1 MRVYLGVPRGFCA
14 GVDRAIDVVDL
25 ALERFGPPVY
35 VKHQIVH
42 NPHVVNALEEKG
54 AVTVEDVEDI
64 PEGAS
69 VVFSA
74 HGSPPEDFQKARSR
88 NLNVIDATCPLVT
101 KVHNEA
107 RKYSREGQKI
117 ILVGHRGHQEVKGTM
132 GQTGM
137 TLLDDREEIDLPGW
151 DESSKVT
158 VLTQTTLS
166 VDDTQ
171 RSIEAIGQRF
181 SNLTVRNDLCYATT
195 NRQGAVKELCKLV
208 DLVLVI
214 GAQNSSNC
222 MRLREV
228 AEANGV
234 TSYLING
241 PEELDP
247 AWLEGVEAVGVTSG
261 ASTPEVMV
269 QKVVDT
275 LQPEEVITIEGAD
288 EDISFVLPP
297 EFRQSGPAD
306 ELPRRQ
312 PLTWRPQMNITLG
325 SLISGAREARGTAII
340 IDVFRAFT
348 TAAVAFSRGARE
360 IVLVGTPPEA
370 LELRDRGIADLC
382 MGEVRGMRPEGFD
395 FGNSPYELSLANVEG
410 KTLAHSTMAGTVG
423 VTEARGAEEIYL
435 GSLVLAEATAQRLLL
450 PQGDPRQHSCHGW
463 RRHVPHR
470 RGRAVRPV
478 HPQPPGRTLP
488 GPRSRTLAGPIR
500 GRDAE
505 VRRPGPAPLSRA
517 GRRNGLANRQRP
529 ICHPGPPRRR
539 PPHRPARARVGRLS
553 LHCPVCRRLTP
564 AANRQYNSRA
574 RHPEPGR

>member
-25 ALERFGPPVY
+25 ALDRFGPPVY

-88 NLNVIDATCPLVT
+88 KLNVIDATCPLVT

-107 RKYSREGQKI
+107 KKYSREGQKI

-137 TLLDDREEIDLPGW
+137 TLLDDREEIDLPDW
-151 DESSKVT
+151 DGASRVT

-208 DLVLVI
+208 DLVLII

-297 EFRQSGPAD
+297 EFRQSV
-306 ELPRRQ
+306 PRR
-312 PLTWRPQMNITLG
+312 
-325 SLISGAREARGTAII
+325 
-340 IDVFRAFT
+340 
-348 TAAVAFSRGARE
+348 
-360 IVLVGTPPEA
+360 
-370 LELRDRGIADLC
+370 
-382 MGEVRGMRPEGFD
+382 
-395 FGNSPYELSLANVEG
+395 
-410 KTLAHSTMAGTVG
+410 
-423 VTEARGAEEIYL
+423 
-435 GSLVLAEATAQRLLL
+435 
-450 PQGDPRQHSCHGW
+450 
-463 RRHVPHR
+463 
-470 RGRAVRPV
+470 
-478 HPQPPGRTLP
+478 
-488 GPRSRTLAGPIR
+488 
-500 GRDAE
+500 
-505 VRRPGPAPLSRA
+505 
-517 GRRNGLANRQRP
+517 
-529 ICHPGPPRRR
+529 
-539 PPHRPARARVGRLS
+539 
-553 LHCPVCRRLTP
+553 
-564 AANRQYNSRA
+564 
-574 RHPEPGR
+574 